1 MSPSN
6 PLTGCPDP
14 KLVSGMEKIDI
25 GLGDSLHYSKDFV
38 EADGL
43 YPRGTLVKA
52 KCAEGHS
59 LGGSPQT
66 PARVRIRCTKQVRSC
81 YNYSNYN
88 CRKAFPRSPQP

>member
-66 PARVRIRCTKQVRSC
+66 PARVRIRCTKQVC
-81 YNYSNYN
+81 ILL
-88 CRKAFPRSPQP
+88 